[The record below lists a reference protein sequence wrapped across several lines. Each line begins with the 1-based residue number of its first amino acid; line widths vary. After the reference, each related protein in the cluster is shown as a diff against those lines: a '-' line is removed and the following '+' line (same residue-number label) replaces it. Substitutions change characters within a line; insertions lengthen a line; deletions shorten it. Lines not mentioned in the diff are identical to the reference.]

1 MTTTRPWTVR
11 RVIAAVAVVGLVA
24 TPMAAGA
31 ATKPKPKPVCK
42 LLTDPV
48 DRAESKSLDI
58 VSADVATDAKLI
70 TAVIRVTDLSDTS
83 DPSITLGRKYEIS
96 FAVDGGAAT
105 GAVYDGPAGT
115 YANYGT
121 AVLDEA
127 RNEIRWTAPL
137 KEVEKQRRVTITPG
151 RTKLTS
157 LRAKAFAGVTVPSQV
172 SDPQSGNIQFVD
184 GLYFD
189 DSAAPTSAYIAGT
202 PSCVKVG

>member
-1 MTTTRPWTVR
+1 MTTTRPWTR
-11 RVIAAVAVVGLVA
+11 RRATAAVAVLVLLA

-31 ATKPKPKPVCK
+31 AGKPRPKPVCN

-48 DRAESKSLDI
+48 DRTESKSLDI
-58 VSADVATDAKLI
+58 VSADVATDTKLI
-70 TAVIRVTDLSDTS
+70 TAVIRVTDLSDKS
-83 DPSITLGRKYEIS
+83 DPSITAGRKYEVS
-96 FAVDGGAAT
+96 FSVDGGAAT
-105 GAVYDGPAGT
+105 GVVYDGPAGT

-121 AVLDEA
+121 AVLDVA

-157 LRAKAFAGVTVPSQV
+157 LRAKAFAGITVPSQV

-184 GLYFD
+184 GVYFD
-189 DSAAPTSAYIAGT
+189 DSAAPTSVYLAGS